1 VTDLEMHFRNLLKFI
16 SFIMAISLSYGVD
29 KLTEEDINDFHTKG
43 IVVCE
48 NLFNSDEIL
57 ETLQSLNRLHQVAQQ
72 FFDYICRH
80 ETNMAENGVYVH
92 KSEDSFRIAKIQDTD
107 TENKIYHLD
116 WQGTRFVIGKT
127 ARGLLAIHRIVWA
140 GSAEPALISYGRS
153 EKILKR
159 VAQLLESDQAY
170 HLINQLHP
178 KIPGDDVEFPWH
190 QDVKNRRSFDP
201 GWRDINGTGS
211 FVQVIMALDPMTKD
225 NGAFKVVGGLP
236 EAGDLFL
243 DTKSKENIEREV
255 ISAEYLELN
264 SGDVVFMHP
273 YCIHGSEPNNSGLP
287 RRTFINGF
295 SYPGANTK
303 AYPGEGSAQL
313 ISLVPEV

>member
-1 VTDLEMHFRNLLKFI
+1 MV
-16 SFIMAISLSYGVD
+16 ISLGYGVD
-29 KLTEEDINDFHTKG
+29 KLTEQHINDFYTKG
-43 IVVCE
+43 FVVCK
-48 NLFNSDEIL
+48 NLFNSDEIS
-57 ETLQSLNRLHQVAQQ
+57 EILQSSNRLQQAAQE
-72 FFDYICRH
+72 FFDYICDH
-80 ETNMAENGVYVH
+80 ETDMAENSVYVH
-92 KSEDSFRIAKIQDTD
+92 KSEDSFLIAKIQDTD

-116 WQGTRFVIGKT
+116 WKGTRFVIGKT

-140 GSAEPALISYGRS
+140 GSAEPALIGYGRS
-153 EKILKR
+153 EKILER
-159 VAQLLESDQAY
+159 VAQFLKSDKAC

-178 KIPGDDVEFPWH
+178 KIPGDDVGFPWH

-225 NGAFKVVGGLP
+225 NGALKVVRGLP
-236 EAGDLFL
+236 EAGDIFL
-243 DTKSKENIEREV
+243 DTKSEEDTEREV

-273 YCIHGSEPNNSGLP
+273 YCIHGSEPNSSGLS

-313 ISLVPEV
+313 ILLMPEV